1 MQSKKEELQNRQL
14 IAMLI
19 PAKERL
25 RKYSIEEICRKAAV
39 SFDESEKAFFFRSL
53 GKDIRVRYPDFE
65 LTISGS
71 ETPGMWH
78 HLTLLQYLD
87 TADGEP
93 LSEEWQSL
101 AEMPG
106 GLSRGAG
113 FNKDIETMISRS
125 FSSVSTEDFTQ
136 LCLRMDARIIPS
148 RADVT
153 AEFSYAPRFPI
164 LLNYWAADDE
174 FPASGKCLVRKG
186 AEHYLS
192 IEAAGGACSAVVEAL
207 QLQGPELKIR

>member
-1 MQSKKEELQNRQL
+1 MQPKKEELQNRQL
-14 IAMLI
+14 TAMLI

-25 RKYSIEEICRKAAV
+25 RKYSIEDICRKAAV
-39 SFDESEKAFFFRSL
+39 SFDESENVFFFSSL
-53 GKDIRVRYPDFE
+53 GKDIRIRYPEFE

-101 AEMPG
+101 ADMPG

-125 FSSVSTEDFTQ
+125 FSSISKEAFAR
-136 LCLRMDARIIPS
+136 LCLDLGARIIPS

-153 AEFSYAPRFPI
+153 AEFPYAPRFPI
-164 LLNYWAADDE
+164 LLNYWEADDE

-186 AEHYLS
+186 AEHYLG
-192 IEAAGGACSAVVEAL
+192 IEAAGGACSAVVQAL
-207 QLQGPELKIR
+207 QQQDRIP